1 MNPFG
6 FILLYTKSF
15 CMNVIITYGIAT
27 VTFFAIDMVW
37 LGLIAKNLYRNKLGH
52 LMAENVVWPAAIIFY
67 LVYIAGIVYFAINPA
82 LKAGNWQLAL
92 LNGGLLGG
100 LCYATYDLTNM
111 ATLTKWPWEIVVV
124 DILWGI
130 FLTATVSVVTYFA
143 SNALR

>member
-1 MNPFG
+1 MNRFG
-6 FILLYTKSF
+6 FILLYPKPIS
-15 CMNVIITYGIAT
+15 MNVIITYGIAT
-27 VTFFAIDMVW
+27 VAFFAIDMVW
-37 LGLIAKNLYRNKLGH
+37 LGLIAKNFYRNKLSH
-52 LMAENVVWPAAIIFY
+52 LMSDEVVWPAAIIFY
-67 LVYIAGIVYFAINPA
+67 LLYIAGIVYFAINPA
-82 LKAGNWQLAL
+82 LKAGNWHLAL